1 VPDIGA
7 HSRAMNDIF
16 FLPGT
21 GASPEFWKPVG
32 ERLPPQWSK
41 HYFGWPGLSA
51 QPPDPAINSYDDL
64 VRLVEA
70 RLDGPVDL
78 VAQSMG
84 GLIAVRVALAHP
96 SLVRRLVLTAT
107 SGGIDVSAFGAS
119 DWRAD
124 YRKAYPDAP
133 AWITERHT
141 ETNLPV
147 ENIRCPTLLIWGDAD
162 PISPLAVGR
171 HLAARLPDAKLHVI
185 ASNDHRF
192 ASTRADEV
200 APLIAAHLDGK

>member
-1 VPDIGA
+1 MRTVL
-7 HSRAMNDIF
+7 

-21 GASPEFWKPVG
+21 GASPDFWKPVG
-32 ERLPPQWSK
+32 SRLPSDWAK
-41 HYFGWPGLSA
+41 HYFGWPGLSD

-84 GLIAVRVALAHP
+84 GLIAARLALAHP

-107 SGGIDVSAFGAS
+107 SGGIDMTAFAAA
-119 DWRAD
+119 DWRSD
-124 YRKAYPDAP
+124 YRKLYPDAP
-133 AWITERHT
+133 AWITEPRAAA
-141 ETNLPV
+141 NLPV
-147 ENIRCPTLLIWGDAD
+147 ERIACPTLLIWGDAD

-171 HLAARLPDAKLHVI
+171 HLKARLPDARLHVV
-185 ASNDHRF
+185 AGGDHRF
-192 ASTRADEV
+192 AATRPDEI
-200 APLIAAHLDGK
+200 APLIADHLA